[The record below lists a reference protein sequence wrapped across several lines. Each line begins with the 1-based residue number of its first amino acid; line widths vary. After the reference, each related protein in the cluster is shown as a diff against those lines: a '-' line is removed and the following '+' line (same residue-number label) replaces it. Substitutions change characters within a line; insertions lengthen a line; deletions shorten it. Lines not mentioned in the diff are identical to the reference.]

1 MSKILVLLLVML
13 ANKVVAGYHVAFD
26 QGFAEFAQ
34 QQGFDDFSDFLSKR
48 TVCGNLILNSKLLFT
63 IAMLA

>member
-1 MSKILVLLLVML
+1 MSKILVLLFVIL

-34 QQGFDDFSDFLSKR
+34 QQGFDDN
-48 TVCGNLILNSKLLFT
+48 V
-63 IAMLA
+63 